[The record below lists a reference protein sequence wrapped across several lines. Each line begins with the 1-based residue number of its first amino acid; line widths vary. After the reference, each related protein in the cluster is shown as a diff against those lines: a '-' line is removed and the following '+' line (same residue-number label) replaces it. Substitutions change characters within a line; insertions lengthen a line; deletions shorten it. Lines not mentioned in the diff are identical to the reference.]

1 MNQMLLHRNGGKDRT
16 ISNSSQYLLIV
27 VMDLKPET
35 SLSSCQRKYI
45 KKPINQYQTSQNV
58 SFIFRIPKDFKIKPY
73 LCIRFGDVST
83 FRICIKGNS
92 VIESEAVPAT
102 VKPVNEKQL
111 SPCHCFL
118 CKKWEGAFQGE
129 ARKPAKSEHR

>member
-27 VMDLKPET
+27 VMDLKPKT
-35 SLSSCQRKYI
+35 SLLYI
-45 KKPINQYQTSQNV
+45 KKPRNHYQTSQNV
-58 SFIFRIPKDFKIKPY
+58 SFIFRLPKDFKIKPY

-129 ARKPAKSEHR
+129 ARKPARSEHR